1 MFAFLLFT
9 RRKLLSISEIK
20 VNRRKLLIN
29 QALQRCGAHVL
40 SAVGYYGCV
49 VTTLAFRLDNACKP
63 GIWHVGFPLLFWVFM
78 NSTIVR

>member
-49 VTTLAFRLDNACKP
+49 VTTLAFRLVNACKP

-78 NSTIVR
+78 NSTIVS